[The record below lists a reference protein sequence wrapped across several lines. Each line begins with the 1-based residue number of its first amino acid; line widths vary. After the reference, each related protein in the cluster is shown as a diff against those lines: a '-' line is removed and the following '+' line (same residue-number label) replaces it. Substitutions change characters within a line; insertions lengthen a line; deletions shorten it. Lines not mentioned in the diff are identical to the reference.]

1 MGALRRLVPLMRMKK
16 KMLSDDVEED
26 YDEDEYDESDD
37 EDAGL

>member
-1 MGALRRLVPLMRMKK
+1 MPLMRMKK